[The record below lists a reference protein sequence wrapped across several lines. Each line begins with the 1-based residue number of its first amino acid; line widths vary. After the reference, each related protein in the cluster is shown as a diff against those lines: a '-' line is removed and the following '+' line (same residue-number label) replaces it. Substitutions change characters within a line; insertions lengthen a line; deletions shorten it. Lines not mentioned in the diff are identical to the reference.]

1 MQIGSAIYVQTQK
14 NGFDLLG
21 DAVIVGAGVT
31 TPIKDIQYFENG
43 GKTIIIIRW
52 GQLTM
57 LLLHPAIKNIIV
69 VSTVFCTR
77 IQITYVDD
85 DGGGGGGGGWYGFH
99 D

>member
-43 GKTIIIIRW
+43 GKAIIIIR
-52 GQLTM
+52 
-57 LLLHPAIKNIIV
+57 
-69 VSTVFCTR
+69 
-77 IQITYVDD
+77 
-85 DGGGGGGGGWYGFH
+85 
-99 D
+99 